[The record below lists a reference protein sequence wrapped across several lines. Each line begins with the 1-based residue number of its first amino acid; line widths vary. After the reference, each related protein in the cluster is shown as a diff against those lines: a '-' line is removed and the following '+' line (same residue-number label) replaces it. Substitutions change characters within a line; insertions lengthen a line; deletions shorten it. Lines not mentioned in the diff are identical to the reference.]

1 MYPLAFEETDLI
13 RRTDGTIG
21 EQSSLSAVF
30 YSTGTSGLEALLA
43 GLPTFRL
50 LPEDVIAI
58 DVLPTSLSAVP
69 VTAGGLADALTSAL
83 KRPNAEWSDVLAPVD
98 WDLWRQLLAGGDA
111 DAAAPAPED
120 PRQT

>member
-58 DVLPTSLSAVP
+58 NVLPSSLSAVP
-69 VTAGGLADALTSAL
+69 VTAGGLADALASAL
-83 KRPNAEWSDVLAPVD
+83 KQPNAEWSDVLAPVD

-111 DAAAPAPED
+111 DAAAPSPED
-120 PRQT
+120 PR